1 MSNKT
6 AKERLDQVN
15 SHLATG
21 TPKNQSRKRGS
32 RSASALPAD
41 YSDVL
46 GQIATLQ
53 EIAATPDTSNRG
65 YVRQKKAGKL
75 WVQERIQQLLDFG
88 SFRPVGSVSGT
99 VKWKQSGGTKEEPIG
114 FVPSNNVQGFGR
126 LRGRKIILTADDF
139 SIRAGHADGASTE
152 KTVRVF
158 TPLGVHTLTIFRS
171 IWKSSP
177 SR

>member
-15 SHLATG
+15 SHLATE
-21 TPKNQSRKRGS
+21 TPKTQSRKRGNK
-32 RSASALPAD
+32 SASALPSD

-53 EIAATPDTSNRG
+53 RIAATPDTSNRG

-75 WVQERIQQLLDFG
+75 WVQERIQQLLDPG

-99 VKWKQSGGTKEEPIG
+99 VKWKQSGDTKEEPIG

-152 KTVRVF
+152 KTVRYF
-158 TPLGVHTLTIFRS
+158 SHLQESMR
-171 IWKSSP
+171 
-177 SR
+177 